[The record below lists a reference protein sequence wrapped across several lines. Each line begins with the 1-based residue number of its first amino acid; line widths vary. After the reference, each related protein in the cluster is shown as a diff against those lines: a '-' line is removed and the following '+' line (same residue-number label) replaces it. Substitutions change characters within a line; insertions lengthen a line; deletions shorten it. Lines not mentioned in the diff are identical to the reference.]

1 MEKAANDYLQ
11 SVDHTKRIVVRS
23 MGKHSVTFRL
33 HLCTYTRH
41 CLDFW
46 AALFKEHIDA
56 GRGLLRAIDNALTA
70 GLQLDEIQEY
80 TPLQSDKQEIKKIL
94 ACPDADG
101 RAEGLNG
108 WVQPKGAST
117 VYRFR

>member
-1 MEKAANDYLQ
+1 M
-11 SVDHTKRIVVRS
+11 
-23 MGKHSVTFRL
+23 
-33 HLCTYTRH
+33 CTYTRH